1 MIRDSQQTQDEAFQT
16 TAEAWHLLCQREAMD
31 QSESC
36 VPEKEEGDV
45 SKVDLMEDGARGT
58 AEVPA
63 ISLLSLQIDHL
74 SETTKLGS
82 NSSTCILETL
92 VNTKL
97 NCVVGPVPIPLAS
110 PSNIVESGPTSP
122 TGVEIQRIASP
133 VINVDPSG
141 PIMDVMSKRKAS
153 DPKLEAYPS
162 KSPR

>member
-16 TAEAWHLLCQREAMD
+16 AAEAWHLLCQREAMD

-36 VPEKEEGDV
+36 VPKKEEGDV

-92 VNTKL
+92 VNTEL
-97 NCVVGPVPIPLAS
+97 NCVVSPVSIPLAS